1 MGKIYNG
8 LLAHRCCL
16 HTTYFLNLVSGNV
29 FGSKKTPA
37 VPEKYYLGLSS
48 AAPALDGSG
57 VVEPGDGTGYARVEL
72 TSLSA
77 PVNGVVTNNAAIDFA
92 ESTSEWGTMTHFV
105 VYDALTGGNLLM
117 YGELSASR
125 RVEAATIM
133 TIKLGSLNLSVVN
146 PTA

>member
-1 MGKIYNG
+1 MN
-8 LLAHRCCL
+8 
-16 HTTYFLNLVSGNV
+16 TTYFLNLVSGNV

-37 VPEKYYLGLSS
+37 LPEKYYLGLSS

-57 VVEPGDGTGYARVEL
+57 VVEPGGGAGYARVEL

-77 PVNGVVTNNAAIDFA
+77 PVNGVV
-92 ESTSEWGTMTHFV
+92 
-105 VYDALTGGNLLM
+105 
-117 YGELSASR
+117 SASR

>member
-1 MGKIYNG
+1 MN
-8 LLAHRCCL
+8 
-16 HTTYFLNLVSGNV
+16 TTYFLNLVSGNV
-29 FGSKKTPA
+29 FGSKKTSA
-37 VPEKYYLGLSS
+37 LPEKYYLGLSS

-57 VVEPGDGTGYARVEL
+57 VVEPGEGAGYARVEL

>member
-1 MGKIYNG
+1 MN
-8 LLAHRCCL
+8 
-16 HTTYFLNLVSGNV
+16 TTYFLNLVSGNV

-72 TSLSA
+72 TFFEA
-77 PVNGVVTNNAAIDFA
+77 PLLMASVTNNAAIDFA

>member
-1 MGKIYNG
+1 
-8 LLAHRCCL
+8 
-16 HTTYFLNLVSGNV
+16 
-29 FGSKKTPA
+29 
-37 VPEKYYLGLSS
+37 
-48 AAPALDGSG
+48 
-57 VVEPGDGTGYARVEL
+57 
-72 TSLSA
+72 
-77 PVNGVVTNNAAIDFA
+77 
-92 ESTSEWGTMTHFV
+92 MTHFV